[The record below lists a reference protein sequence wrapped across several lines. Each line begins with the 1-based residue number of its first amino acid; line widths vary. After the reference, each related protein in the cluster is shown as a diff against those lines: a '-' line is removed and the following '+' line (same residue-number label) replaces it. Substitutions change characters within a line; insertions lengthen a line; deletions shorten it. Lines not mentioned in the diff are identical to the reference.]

1 MNRLNIICGRFL
13 ILLCLLC
20 SAPLLASDLLMVRSQ
35 LAYPDAQPRLEAAI
49 QEQGYEVSEAERV
62 DISLVVTGFA
72 KGNYRVITYGK
83 PDEISMVAKGYP
95 ELLPYLPLQVVI
107 FSERDTSLL
116 VAVSPLYLKK
126 FFIQPELDDL
136 FDRWNQDL
144 QMILEAVRDA
154 G

>member
-1 MNRLNIICGRFL
+1 M
-13 ILLCLLC
+13 
-20 SAPLLASDLLMVRSQ
+20 
-35 LAYPDAQPRLEAAI
+35 
-49 QEQGYEVSEAERV
+49 
-62 DISLVVTGFA
+62 
-72 KGNYRVITYGK
+72 VITYGK